1 MHLES
6 SPLQINRG
14 SGRATQ
20 RQQQTPAA
28 SVEHNELQ
36 VSLHTDGL
44 PSGVASEMDWLYQN
58 LFSSSA
64 MFRTHGPASG
74 VQTYVVRRAGQAVTI
89 LAFRIEGARVHVM
102 NEQIALSGEEIE
114 RFARF
119 IFEQLPRIRGIVF
132 KAVQTSRKE
141 FTFPHQRFGFTNDI
155 VLALPATPEAY
166 LDGLGKSTR
175 DNIKRYLKLCKRDF
189 PSFTFESLDGWDTP
203 EDTLRAIVAF
213 NHERMAGKSKVSGL
227 TDAEST
233 RLIALARTCG
243 MVSTVRIEGRVC
255 AGTICYRVGD
265 NFFMRVIAHDSRHDN
280 HRLGLLC
287 CYLTICECIRRN
299 GRHYHFLWG
308 REEYKYRLLGQQRD
322 FDTLTLYRSRLAYLR
337 DGVAIARKGFRARV
351 AAAKRWLL
359 DPANEGRAAARFARM
374 AKERLRARK
383 G

>member
-1 MHLES
+1 MET

-14 SGRATQ
+14 SGSAAQ
-20 RQQQTPAA
+20 LQQKAPAA
-28 SVEHNELQ
+28 SVDRNELQ
-36 VSLHTDGL
+36 VTLHTDGL
-44 PSGVASEMDWLYQN
+44 PPGAATEMDWLYQN

-74 VQTYVVRRAGQAVTI
+74 VQTYVVRRGGHAVTI
-89 LAFRIEGARVHVM
+89 LAFRIDGVRVHVM
-102 NEQIALSGEEIE
+102 NEQISLSGEEIE
-114 RFARF
+114 RFAEF
-119 IFEQLPRIRGIVF
+119 VFQKFSQIRSIVF
-132 KAVQTSRKE
+132 KAVQTLRTE
-141 FTFPHQRFGFTNDI
+141 FTFPHQRYGFTNDI
-155 VLALPATPEAY
+155 VLTLPTTSEAY
-166 LDGLGKSTR
+166 LDSLGKSTR

-189 PSFTFESLDGWDTP
+189 PTFSFESVDGWNTP
-203 EDTLRAIVAF
+203 EESLRAIVAF

-227 TDAEST
+227 TDAESA

-243 MVSTVRIEGRVC
+243 LVSTVRIDGRIC

-265 NFFMRVIAHDSRHDN
+265 NFFMRVIAHDSCYDT

-299 GRHYHFLWG
+299 ARHYHFLWG

-322 FDTLTLYRSRLAYLR
+322 FDTITLYRSRVAYLR
-337 DGVAIARKGFRARV
+337 DGVAVAKKGLRARV
-351 AAAKRWLL
+351 AAAKLWLL

-374 AKERLRARK
+374 AKERLRGRK